1 MNYFTSLNMKKLLLF
16 LLTMMPTALMAYD
29 VQIDGIYYNLDN
41 NAKTAEVTS
50 GDNLY
55 AGSYTIPQTITN
67 EGVSYKVTSIGDE
80 AFRSCDQLSKIV
92 LSEGITTIGE
102 SAFDGCKSLSSI
114 TIPETVT
121 TIKKCAFM
129 FCAFSSIKLPNNL
142 STIES
147 WVFDACKNLTSI
159 DLPNSITRIGE
170 GAFGWS
176 GLTSII
182 IPENVKGLSRQAF
195 MECGHLTSITL
206 PDGLSGIGEDC
217 FNGCDKLTSITLPL
231 SLSAIAKNAFQNCS
245 SLTTVTFNSKIID
258 SDWFSHN
265 FYFIDTIII
274 GEDVEE
280 IEANSFK
287 YFMYLASITI
297 NPNNKKYDSRNNCNA
312 IIETESNKL
321 IAGCKNTVVPDGI
334 ISIGDFAFNQCI
346 GLTTLNLPNSVTS
359 IGEYAFYRCTG
370 LTTLNLSQGLT
381 SIGQYAFYNCIPL
394 TSLTIPEGVTRIE
407 TCAFEGCT
415 NLSSIAFPD
424 DIMYATQSAFRNCA
438 WYDHQPDGPVYIG
451 KSVLCKGN
459 LEEGTEIVIKE
470 GTKRILDNAFLNQTG
485 LKSIQLPESLI
496 SICEEAFY
504 QSGLESITIPQNVTY
519 IGVSAFSNCNKLTSA
534 VLPENLTEMK
544 NYVFEHCSSLT
555 SVILPKVITTIPI
568 GTFSGCTN
576 LVSFV
581 IPENISCIKDYAFNG
596 CTSLESVEIPNIVS
610 EIGPSAFS
618 GCSSLKHFNF
628 PEKLTYINNYVFYN
642 CDSLT
647 SVILPKTITSIGE
660 YAFAQIDS
668 LKSVTILGYLTELGR
683 GAFYSPN
690 IREVICMSPE
700 PCYIPSYISNI
711 FHTDAYNNANLYV
724 PVQSI
729 EAYKYTTPW
738 SLFKKIGGLLDSTL
752 KIVCMEGDKDV
763 TTDVSIK
770 WMNDEGEVIGEES
783 TLECYKSQQLS
794 FSVLLNESMGH
805 QYHEIVNENV
815 IVNGD
820 STIICQLQRIEN
832 VELAGRVSAEDIS
845 EKTATIHV
853 KQMLNGKY
861 EETFTTSTN
870 DKGEFSLE
878 GYDDDTEIII
888 SCDGYLDAVIHR
900 TSFNGNG
907 NLGVIT
913 LKSITGFVA
922 PVIMNYTPV
931 ESDDEAMTDLL
942 PGGLYDLTFTLRNE
956 STGNEI
962 TDFSVQ
968 YNGTLVINL
977 GASAWDYI
985 SITAKSKKSILA
997 EATTE
1002 YYADEDGTT
1011 SIELNFIELG
1021 GISASYASS
1030 GNSGNVGYLYDSN
1043 GHLVARGIYNGETLR
1058 LRHVKQDTYT
1068 LVSIGQSAL
1077 LSNIPELSSLT
1088 ELNMAEG
1095 KDYLISQVEV
1105 EDGKTTTISTGSIPK
1120 LNESLFLFDGS
1131 LFADKSSVV
1140 IGNYVTLSAR
1150 VNIDEEL
1157 YNKVN
1162 DVYLTFDLPE
1172 GCQFVENSVM
1182 ANRSEQAYTLNDN
1195 TLNIH
1200 LTKEQAQ
1207 GEIKYCIIPIEANS
1221 YRSTAYVSFDKEIT
1235 TPRPLGVAQFEGEA
1249 LSINLPSTTAT
1260 QTIHVNG
1267 LANPYSEIKIYDGD
1281 AQIGKTTANGDGS
1294 WSAQCELYHA
1304 YNLSCHDII
1313 AKAKTQEGWTLT
1325 SDMKNVM
1332 YDKLYI
1338 VPSSVSM
1345 TFYNS
1350 WHKEN
1355 ITVDFDLING
1365 TTSKKHYD
1373 FYTETDFTFLAKF
1386 NRNDPELIDD
1396 VNFMVKA
1403 SDGTIRIL
1411 PALFDS
1417 KQQAWVATS
1426 KYDSD
1431 KLPQNV
1437 TVDYV
1442 CLREELDEEREESI
1456 NELVK
1461 QMAATD
1467 NHINNFINENTE
1479 MELIEDEEDHAVMQC
1494 YFKGMDTPLNYRI
1507 ELIYYEEAEQMM
1519 NEKQFFYVT
1528 DEKGDMGYYTDI
1540 LEDSIIVTAV
1550 DLVEQVAFQMTL
1562 YDPYASSYAKANK
1575 VSSMKRAN
1583 YKWLKNIGNYL
1594 KKDLSKWKKGGGLGS
1609 LFFDILGIFEY
1620 INAPKDMRIMV
1631 SKLDQYGEL
1640 FKKTGDKT
1648 MELITAK
1655 CPDGNYRLSHNQ
1667 RDRFFKRASEL
1678 NIQWDL
1684 FQKVYRDYLDMY
1696 VWAFLTN
1703 YISSSSFSLICLPAK
1718 FGAKKIP
1725 MLMKNMANNK
1735 YIKKVAASKAA
1746 KTILDVG
1753 KNMTKHNITPTEKGN
1768 TVRSILGTMSKM
1780 AIYRWGTEVTG
1791 ILSKGDFMT
1800 VRDELRSWSS
1810 KQSRWIIDYYLSL
1823 NKEIKSQYGLC
1834 KKYDLETHEVTDPW
1848 QETFVEN
1855 KDDNTI
1861 NFTTPSVEPILD
1873 PSGYVYEAVL
1883 SNRLPGVTT
1892 TVYQKKNGSAVKWNA
1907 EDYSQEN
1914 PLVTDEAGFYRW
1926 DVPQG
1931 EWQVK
1936 YEKEGYETCYSEWL
1950 PVPPPQLDV
1959 NVGMKQTTP
1968 PTVSQMRGAES
1979 GITIEMSKYML
1990 PETMSDQNVIVKMDG
2005 ATRNGHLEMLN
2016 TEQSPAEENTYV
2028 SKVKFVPEDP
2038 FHAGDEV
2045 YVTVKGSVES
2055 YCNIQ
2060 MGADHTEKVVIEPEI
2075 TAIVI
2080 DSVLTVPYEGT
2091 KTVQVLVMPR
2101 EVSVGKTLNARL
2113 SSSLITSLDKQT
2125 ITVDENGLATLTLNG
2140 DLPGAA
2146 MLTLTMDNTDV
2157 QAQSKVRVDVE
2168 NEMASTPT
2176 ASIRNG
2182 EQVEGGTQLSFECAT
2197 EGATIYYTLDGSC
2210 PCNEETRIL
2219 YTGPFTL
2226 PKGVV
2231 TVKVIAVAEYL
2242 YDSDVA
2248 TFIYQVSEQTGISTT
2263 TADNHNIR
2271 VAYADGAVTIG
2282 GAEGADCKVY
2292 NMSGR
2297 ELAGKRSLKAYD
2309 VVQVQRADTYV
2320 IYLQWPDGKKVVRK
2334 IMRR

>member
-1 MNYFTSLNMKKLLLF
+1 MNDITSLNMKKLLLF

-41 NAKTAEVTS
+41 NAKTAEAVGADNKRYVRSIVIPETISYEGISYSVTS
-50 GDNLY
+50 IGEEAYKWYEDLTY
-55 AGSYTIPQTITN
+55 VTIPN
-67 EGVSYKVTSIGDE
+67 SVVSIGKRAFYGSTSLASVTMGNSVKIIGDEAFNSCEHLSSINIPNSVTSIGDK
-80 AFRSCDQLSKIV
+80 AFSYCRRLTSIIIPKSVTSIGFMAFSNYLGLESIEVESGNPNYDSRDDCNAIIETSSNTLLS
-92 LSEGITTIGE
+92 
-102 SAFDGCKSLSSI
+102 GCKYTVIPNSVTSINEGAFFQCQELSSI
-114 TIPETVT
+114 TIPNSVT
-121 TIKKCAFM
+121 SIGDKAFSYCYRLYSLTIGNSVTSIGKEAFYN
-129 FCAFSSIKLPNNL
+129 CGFSSITIPN
-142 STIES
+142 SVITIGDEAFYGCS
-147 WVFDACKNLTSI
+147 RLTTLTIPNSVTSI
-159 DLPNSITRIGE
+159 GKGAFRNCNGLTTITFPNSITCINDSTFQWCNSLTSFTIPESVKSIGE
-170 GAFGWS
+170 RSFG
-176 GLTSII
+176 G
-182 IPENVKGLSRQAF
+182 
-195 MECGHLTSITL
+195 CGSLTSITI
-206 PDGLSGIGEDC
+206 PESVMSIGKGAFESSGLTAITIPNNVTSIEENTFSFC
-217 FNGCDKLTSITLPL
+217 ESLTSINIPNSVMNIGSYAFKGCRNLA
-231 SLSAIAKNAFQNCS
+231 AIVVGSQNKN
-245 SLTTVTFNSKIID
+245 
-258 SDWFSHN
+258 
-265 FYFIDTIII
+265 
-274 GEDVEE
+274 
-280 IEANSFK
+280 
-287 YFMYLASITI
+287 
-297 NPNNKKYDSRNNCNA
+297 YDSRNDCNA
-312 IIETESNKL
+312 IIETSSNTL
-321 IAGCKNTVVPDGI
+321 IVGCKNTVIPDGVTT
-334 ISIGDFAFNQCI
+334 IGDDAFYVCDSLKSI
-346 GLTTLNLPNSVTS
+346 TLPNSVTS
-359 IGEYAFYRCTG
+359 IGNYAFSYCMN
-370 LTTLNLSQGLT
+370 LTTIILPERLT
-381 SIGQYAFYNCIPL
+381 SIGASAFYGCSSL
-394 TSLTIPEGVTRIE
+394 TSITIPEGVK
-407 TCAFEGCT
+407 
-415 NLSSIAFPD
+415 SIGGW
-424 DIMYATQSAFRNCA
+424 AFREC
-438 WYDHQPDGPVYIG
+438 V
-451 KSVLCKGN
+451 SL
-459 LEEGTEIVIKE
+459 T
-470 GTKRILDNAFLNQTG
+470 
-485 LKSIQLPESLI
+485 SINSLI
-496 SICEEAFY
+496 SEPFD
-504 QSGLESITIPQNVTY
+504 IPLDV
-519 IGVSAFSNCNKLTSA
+519 
-534 VLPENLTEMK
+534 
-544 NYVFEHCSSLT
+544 
-555 SVILPKVITTIPI
+555 
-568 GTFSGCTN
+568 
-576 LVSFV
+576 
-581 IPENISCIKDYAFNG
+581 FNG
-596 CTSLESVEIPNIVS
+596 VDTWEII
-610 EIGPSAFS
+610 
-618 GCSSLKHFNF
+618 
-628 PEKLTYINNYVFYN
+628 
-642 CDSLT
+642 
-647 SVILPKTITSIGE
+647 
-660 YAFAQIDS
+660 
-668 LKSVTILGYLTELGR
+668 
-683 GAFYSPN
+683 
-690 IREVICMSPE
+690 
-700 PCYIPSYISNI
+700 
-711 FHTDAYNNANLYV
+711 LYV
-724 PVQSI
+724 PGKLI
-729 EAYKYTTPW
+729 DKYKNTNW
-738 SLFKKIGGLLDSTL
+738 SSLIYHIMGLPDTSL
-752 KIVCMEGDKDV
+752 KLVCMLDNKDISS
-763 TTDVSIK
+763 DVSIE
-770 WMNDEGEVIGEES
+770 WSDTEGEIIGNGQ
-783 TLECYKSQQLS
+783 TIDCYVGQHLHYSI
-794 FSVLLNESMGH
+794 FLNEEMGH
-805 QYHEIVNENV
+805 LYHEIVDEPITV
-815 IVNGD
+815 DED
-820 STIICQLQRIEN
+820 SVLICHLQRIEKTRIT
-832 VELAGRVSAEDIS
+832 GRVSAEDID

-878 GYDDDTEIII
+878 GYDDDTEILIC
-888 SCDGYLDAVIHR
+888 CDGYLDAFIHR

-907 NLGVIT
+907 DLGVLS
-913 LKSITGFVA
+913 LKPITGFVA
-922 PVIMNYTPV
+922 PVIINYTPV
-931 ESDDEAMTDLL
+931 DSEDDEAMRDLL
-942 PGGLYDLTFTLRNE
+942 PGSLYDLTFTLRNE
-956 STGNEI
+956 STEKEI
-962 TDFSVQ
+962 TDFSIQ
-968 YNGTLVINL
+968 YNGTLVINS
-977 GASAWDYI
+977 GVSAWDYI
-985 SITAKSKKSILA
+985 SITAKSKKRFLA
-997 EATTE
+997 EATTD
-1002 YYADEDGTT
+1002 YSVDANGTT

-1021 GISASYASS
+1021 GISATYASS

-1043 GHLVARGIYNGETLR
+1043 GHQVAKGVYNGETLR
-1058 LRHVKQDTYT
+1058 LRHVEQGTYT

-1077 LSNIPELSSLT
+1077 LSNVYELSRLSDIHL
-1088 ELNMAEG
+1088 MAG
-1095 KDYLISQVEV
+1095 KDYLTSQVEV
-1105 EDGKTTTISTGSIPK
+1105 EDGRTTTISTGSIPK

-1131 LFADKSSVV
+1131 LLADKSSVV
-1140 IGNYVTLSAR
+1140 IGSYVTLSAR

-1249 LSINLPSTTAT
+1249 LLLRAPSETASKTINIT
-1260 QTIHVNG
+1260 G
-1267 LANPYSEIKIYDGD
+1267 LAAPNSEVKIYDGD
-1281 AQIGKTTANGDGS
+1281 VKIGEVEAKDDGS
-1294 WSAQCELYHA
+1294 WAAECELYNA

-1313 AKAKTQEGWTLT
+1313 AKVKIHGGGTLT
-1325 SDMKNVM
+1325 SEMKNVM

-1768 TVRSILGTMSKM
+1768 TVRSILGTMSKL
-1780 AIYRWGTEVTG
+1780 AKYRWGTEVTG
-1791 ILSKGDFMT
+1791 ILNKGDFMT

-1936 YEKEGYETCYSEWL
+1936 YEKDGYETCYSEWL

-1968 PTVSQMRGAES
+1968 PTVRQMRGAES

-2016 TEQSPAEENTYV
+2016 TEQSPAGENTYV

-2101 EVSVGKTLNARL
+2101 EVSAGKTLNARL

-2197 EGATIYYTLDGSC
+2197 VGATIYYTLDGSC
-2210 PCNEETRIL
+2210 PCNEDTRIL

-2226 PKGVV
+2226 PAGVV

-2248 TFIYQVSEQTGISTT
+2248 TFIYQVSEQTGINTT

-2292 NMSGR
+2292 DMSGR

-2320 IYLQWPDGKKVVRK
+2320 IYLQLPDGKKVVRK

>member
-1 MNYFTSLNMKKLLLF
+1 
-16 LLTMMPTALMAYD
+16 MMPTALMAYD

-41 NAKTAEVTS
+41 NAKTAEAVGADNKRYVRSIVIPETISYEGISYSVTS
-50 GDNLY
+50 IGEEAYKWYEDLTY
-55 AGSYTIPQTITN
+55 VTIPN
-67 EGVSYKVTSIGDE
+67 SVVSIGKRAFYGSTSLASVTMGNSVKIIGDEAFNSCEHLSSINIPNSVTSIGDK
-80 AFRSCDQLSKIV
+80 AFSYCRRLTSIIIPKSVTSIGFMAFSNYLGLESIEVESGNPNYDSRDDCNAIIETSSNTLLS
-92 LSEGITTIGE
+92 
-102 SAFDGCKSLSSI
+102 GCKYTVIPNSVTSINEGAFFQCQELSSI
-114 TIPETVT
+114 TIPNSVT
-121 TIKKCAFM
+121 SIGDKAFSYCYRLYSLTIGNSVTSIGKEAFYN
-129 FCAFSSIKLPNNL
+129 CGFSSITIPN
-142 STIES
+142 SVITIGDEAFYGCS
-147 WVFDACKNLTSI
+147 RLTTLTIPNSVTSI
-159 DLPNSITRIGE
+159 GKGAFRNCNGLTTITFPNSITCINDSTFQWCNSLTSFTIPESVKSIGE
-170 GAFGWS
+170 RSFG
-176 GLTSII
+176 G
-182 IPENVKGLSRQAF
+182 
-195 MECGHLTSITL
+195 CGSLTSITI
-206 PDGLSGIGEDC
+206 PESVMSIGKGAFESSGLTAITIPNNVTSIEENTFSFC
-217 FNGCDKLTSITLPL
+217 ESLTSINIPNSVMNIGSYAFKGCRNLA
-231 SLSAIAKNAFQNCS
+231 AIVVGSQNKN
-245 SLTTVTFNSKIID
+245 
-258 SDWFSHN
+258 
-265 FYFIDTIII
+265 
-274 GEDVEE
+274 
-280 IEANSFK
+280 
-287 YFMYLASITI
+287 
-297 NPNNKKYDSRNNCNA
+297 YDSRNDCNA
-312 IIETESNKL
+312 IIETSSNTL
-321 IAGCKNTVVPDGI
+321 IVGCKNTVIPDGVTT
-334 ISIGDFAFNQCI
+334 IGDDAFYVCDSLKSI
-346 GLTTLNLPNSVTS
+346 TLPNSVTS
-359 IGEYAFYRCTG
+359 IGNYAFSYCMN
-370 LTTLNLSQGLT
+370 LTTIILPERLT
-381 SIGQYAFYNCIPL
+381 SIGASAFYGCSSL
-394 TSLTIPEGVTRIE
+394 TSITIPEGVK
-407 TCAFEGCT
+407 
-415 NLSSIAFPD
+415 SIGGW
-424 DIMYATQSAFRNCA
+424 AFREC
-438 WYDHQPDGPVYIG
+438 V
-451 KSVLCKGN
+451 SL
-459 LEEGTEIVIKE
+459 T
-470 GTKRILDNAFLNQTG
+470 
-485 LKSIQLPESLI
+485 SINSLI
-496 SICEEAFY
+496 SEPFD
-504 QSGLESITIPQNVTY
+504 IPLDV
-519 IGVSAFSNCNKLTSA
+519 
-534 VLPENLTEMK
+534 
-544 NYVFEHCSSLT
+544 
-555 SVILPKVITTIPI
+555 
-568 GTFSGCTN
+568 
-576 LVSFV
+576 
-581 IPENISCIKDYAFNG
+581 FNG
-596 CTSLESVEIPNIVS
+596 VDTWEII
-610 EIGPSAFS
+610 
-618 GCSSLKHFNF
+618 
-628 PEKLTYINNYVFYN
+628 
-642 CDSLT
+642 
-647 SVILPKTITSIGE
+647 
-660 YAFAQIDS
+660 
-668 LKSVTILGYLTELGR
+668 
-683 GAFYSPN
+683 
-690 IREVICMSPE
+690 
-700 PCYIPSYISNI
+700 
-711 FHTDAYNNANLYV
+711 LYV
-724 PVQSI
+724 PGKLI
-729 EAYKYTTPW
+729 DKYKNTNW
-738 SLFKKIGGLLDSTL
+738 SSLIYHIMGLPDTSL
-752 KIVCMEGDKDV
+752 KLVCMLDNKDISS
-763 TTDVSIK
+763 DVSIE
-770 WMNDEGEVIGEES
+770 WSDTEGEIIGNGQ
-783 TLECYKSQQLS
+783 TIDCYVGQHLHYSI
-794 FSVLLNESMGH
+794 FLNEEMGH
-805 QYHEIVNENV
+805 LYHEIVDEPITV
-815 IVNGD
+815 DED
-820 STIICQLQRIEN
+820 SVLICHLQRIEKTRIT
-832 VELAGRVSAEDIS
+832 GRVSAEDID

-907 NLGVIT
+907 DLGVLS
-913 LKSITGFVA
+913 LKPITGFVA
-922 PVIMNYTPV
+922 PVIINYTPV
-931 ESDDEAMTDLL
+931 DSEDDEAMRDLL
-942 PGGLYDLTFTLRNE
+942 PGSLYDLTFTLRNE
-956 STGNEI
+956 STEKEI
-962 TDFSVQ
+962 TDFSIQ
-968 YNGTLVINL
+968 YNGTLVINS
-977 GASAWDYI
+977 GVSAWDYI
-985 SITAKSKKSILA
+985 SITAKSKKRFLA
-997 EATTE
+997 EATTD
-1002 YYADEDGTT
+1002 YSVDANGTT

-1021 GISASYASS
+1021 GISATYASS

-1043 GHLVARGIYNGETLR
+1043 GHQVAKGVYNGETLR
-1058 LRHVKQDTYT
+1058 LRHVEQGTYT

-1077 LSNIPELSSLT
+1077 LSNVYELSRLSDIHL
-1088 ELNMAEG
+1088 MAG
-1095 KDYLISQVEV
+1095 KDYLTSQVEV
-1105 EDGKTTTISTGSIPK
+1105 EDGRTTTISTGSIPK

-1131 LFADKSSVV
+1131 LLADKSSVV
-1140 IGNYVTLSAR
+1140 IGSYVTLSAR

-1249 LSINLPSTTAT
+1249 LLLRAPSETASKTINIT
-1260 QTIHVNG
+1260 G
-1267 LANPYSEIKIYDGD
+1267 LAAPNSEVKIYDGD
-1281 AQIGKTTANGDGS
+1281 VKIGEVEAKDDGS
-1294 WSAQCELYHA
+1294 WAAECELYNA

-1313 AKAKTQEGWTLT
+1313 AKVKIHGGGTLT

-1631 SKLDQYGEL
+1631 SKLDKYGEL

-1936 YEKEGYETCYSEWL
+1936 YEKDGYETCYSEWL

-1968 PTVSQMRGAES
+1968 PNVSQMRGAES

-2101 EVSVGKTLNARL
+2101 EVSAGKTLNARL

-2226 PKGVV
+2226 PAGVV

-2248 TFIYQVSEQTGISTT
+2248 TFIYQVSEQTGINTT

-2292 NMSGR
+2292 DMSGR
-2297 ELAGKRSLKAYD
+2297 ELAGKRSIKAYD
-2309 VVQVQRADTYV
+2309 FVQVQRADTYV
-2320 IYLQWPDGKKVVRK
+2320 IYLQLPDGKKVVRK